1 MNLRS
6 HPLINL
12 FRRFEFGNE
21 ECQHPR
27 GIRIGE
33 IVVIENICGVPEIRV
48 QADDF
53 KTFRCDVGVRAVMRC
68 CVLRRRPIDPS
79 KRIPQSR

>member
-1 MNLRS
+1 VNLRF
-6 HPLINL
+6 HPLINV

-27 GIRIGE
+27 GIRIRE
-33 IVVIENICGVPEIRV
+33 IVVIVNICSVPEIRV

-53 KTFRCDVGVRAVMRC
+53 KAFGCDIGVRAVMRGC
-68 CVLRRRPIDPS
+68 ILRCRPIDPS
-79 KRIPQSR
+79 ERIPQSR